1 MEPAGPTTLQ
11 PRALRVIRQVRVAVE
26 RGADAGLAI
35 SSEGGE
41 AQTVGSA
48 PDCDLA
54 VRDPAVSRYHLEVRH
69 SPAGLV
75 VADLGSTNGTW
86 VGDVRIERATV
97 PPGTRLR
104 IGDTILVVDD
114 GGARGAGDD
123 DVAEIPGVVAASSAM
138 RAVVARLRKLA
149 RVTTSVLLE
158 GETGTG
164 KEVVARALHEL
175 GPRRAG
181 PFEVVDCGSLPPSL
195 IAAQLFGYERGAFT
209 GADQRRP
216 GAFER
221 ADGGTVLLDE
231 IGELPIDLQPAL
243 LGVLERR
250 RFTRVGGG
258 EQVSVDV
265 RVLAATNRDLRAEVN
280 AGTFR
285 ADLYHRLA
293 VARVVLP
300 PLRERLEDL
309 EPLVEHLTAQ
319 LTGVPGNPLAGV
331 MDSLRA
337 QRWSGNVRELKNVV
351 EAAVVLGELPGQ
363 PAGPAAASA
372 AAAAD
377 GAGPLAQAS
386 YKDARAAAV
395 AAFEHEFLA
404 GLLAATGGNVSEAA
418 RRARMDR
425 VYLTQLLKRHGLR

>member
-1 MEPAGPTTLQ
+1 
-11 PRALRVIRQVRVAVE
+11 VIRQVRIAVE
-26 RGADAGLAI
+26 RGADAGNATPV
-35 SSEGGE
+35 
-41 AQTVGSA
+41 AADADAVTVGTA

-54 VRDPAVSRYHLEVRH
+54 LRDPAVSRYHLEVRH
-69 SPAGLV
+69 APSGLLLV
-75 VADLGSTNGTW
+75 DLGSTNGTW
-86 VGDVRIERATV
+86 GGDVRVDRATV
-97 PPGTRLR
+97 PPGTRIRL
-104 IGDTILVVDD
+104 GDTVLVVED

-123 DVAEIPGVVAASSAM
+123 GADVPGVIAHSPPM
-138 RAVVARLRKLA
+138 RAVIARMRKLA
-149 RVTTSVLLE
+149 RVTTSVLIE

-209 GADQRRP
+209 GADQRRA

-231 IGELPIDLQPAL
+231 IGEVPLELQPAL

-258 EQVSVDV
+258 EPVTVDV

-293 VARVVLP
+293 VARIVLP
-300 PLRERLEDL
+300 PLRDRLEDL
-309 EPLVEHLTAQ
+309 EPLIEHITLQ
-319 LTGVPGNPLAGV
+319 LTGTADNPLRDA
-331 MDSLRA
+331 MDALRA
-337 QRWSGNVRELKNVV
+337 QRWTGNVRELRNVV
-351 EAAVVLGELPGQ
+351 EAAVVLGEVP
-363 PAGPAAASA
+363 
-372 AAAAD
+372 
-377 GAGPLAQAS
+377 GAGDRPAPRPTAS
-386 YKDARAAAV
+386 TPGELPIYKDARAVAV
-395 AAFEHEFLA
+395 AAFEREFLA
-404 GLLAATGGNVSEAA
+404 RLLAATGGNVSEAA

-425 VYLTQLLKRHGLR
+425 VYLGQLLKRHGLR

>member
-1 MEPAGPTTLQ
+1 VTDGGPTTLQ
-11 PRALRVIRQVRVAVE
+11 PRMLRVVRQVRVAVE
-26 RGADAGLAI
+26 RGADAGATI
-35 SSEGGE
+35 SAASGVATE
-41 AQTVGSA
+41 AHTVGTA
-48 PDCDLA
+48 PDCDL
-54 VRDPAVSRYHLEVRH
+54 VLRDPAVSRYHLEVRH
-69 SPAGLV
+69 APGGLQIV
-75 VADLGSTNGTW
+75 DLGSTNGTW
-86 VGDVRIERATV
+86 VGEVRVERATV
-97 PPGTRLR
+97 PPGTRIR
-104 IGDTILVVDD
+104 IGDSVLVVED
-114 GGARGAGDD
+114 GGARGAGDEEVA
-123 DVAEIPGVVAASSAM
+123 DVPGLVAASPGM

-149 RVTTSVLLE
+149 RVTTSVLIE

-195 IAAQLFGYERGAFT
+195 IAAQLFGHERGAFT

-231 IGELPIDLQPAL
+231 IGELPVDLQPAL

-258 EQVSVDV
+258 EAVSVDV

-280 AGTFR
+280 AGSFR

-293 VARVVLP
+293 VARVVIP
-300 PLRERLEDL
+300 PLRERPEDL
-309 EPLVEHLTAQ
+309 EPLIAAFAEQLSGTAE
-319 LTGVPGNPLAGV
+319 NPLAQM

-351 EAAVVLGELPGQ
+351 EAAVVLGELPGTESTWSTRRVDEVDSV
-363 PAGPAAASA
+363 PAT
-372 AAAAD
+372 
-377 GAGPLAQAS
+377 
-386 YKDARAAAV
+386 YRDARAAAV
-395 AAFEHEFLA
+395 TAFERDYLA
-404 GLLAATGGNVSEAA
+404 RLLAATAGNVSEAA